1 MDVDAA
7 RALRD
12 ARRGAGLTQ
21 AELAAR
27 AATSQAAVSAYE
39 SAAKTPSVGTLSRL
53 LTAAGA
59 RLTVEATDVLRPT
72 AAQHARAARTLGEVL
87 ELAEVLPTRHERDL
101 RFPRLPGHGSAT
113 G

>member
-1 MDVDAA
+1 VDAA

-12 ARRGAGLTQ
+12 ARRRAGLTQ

-39 SAAKTPSVGTLSRL
+39 SAAKTPSVATLSRL
-53 LTAAGA
+53 LAAAGA

-72 AAQHARAARTLGEVL
+72 AAQHARAGRTLGEVL
-87 ELAEVLPTRHERDL
+87 ELAEALPTRHERDL